1 MLTHPETLAVHAGRA
16 IDPVTGAVTPNLS
29 LATTFERAADGTLPH
44 GNNYT
49 RYGNPN
55 RQALETALTALEGGR
70 EALAFASGQAA

>member
-70 EALAFASGQAA
+70 EALDRKSVV